1 MAKVR
6 KDKRGRNLHKGEYQ
20 RPDGR
25 YAYVR
30 SAFSSAGG
38 RRTGSGCRPLGPLPA
53 APVHIDRAPLPA
65 TEVHSAR

>member
-25 YAYVR
+25 YAYAYRYNGKRVFIYDTDLASLR
-30 SAFSSAGG
+30 KKEQQTQA
-38 RRTGSGCRPLGPLPA
+38 
-53 APVHIDRAPLPA
+53 D
-65 TEVHSAR
+65 

>member
-25 YAYVR
+25 YAYAYRYNGKRVFIYDTDLASLR
-30 SAFSSAGG
+30 KK
-38 RRTGSGCRPLGPLPA
+38 
-53 APVHIDRAPLPA
+53 
-65 TEVHSAR
+65 E

>member
-25 YAYVR
+25 YAR
-30 SAFSSAGG
+30 F
-38 RRTGSGCRPLGPLPA
+38 PLYLYA
-53 APVHIDRAPLPA
+53 
-65 TEVHSAR
+65 

>member
-25 YAYVR
+25 YAYAYRYNGKRVFMIF
-30 SAFSSAGG
+30 STFQVKAFGVG
-38 RRTGSGCRPLGPLPA
+38 
-53 APVHIDRAPLPA
+53 
-65 TEVHSAR
+65 

>member
-25 YAYVR
+25 YAYVQ
-30 SAFSSAGG
+30 
-38 RRTGSGCRPLGPLPA
+38 P
-53 APVHIDRAPLPA
+53 
-65 TEVHSAR
+65 

>member
-25 YAYVR
+25 YAYAYR
-30 SAFSSAGG
+30 YNG
-38 RRTGSGCRPLGPLPA
+38 
-53 APVHIDRAPLPA
+53 
-65 TEVHSAR
+65 